1 MRRRRR
7 CGKVATHEGGW
18 RNSKHALQW
27 SMTLTRYCGPIR
39 SKPADEITTADVLS
53 VLQPVWTR
61 APETASRLRGRIESV
76 IDAAR
81 ALGHIP
87 EDRANCAR
95 WKGHLDKLL
104 PKRQRLTR
112 GHHRALAYADVPALL
127 ARLSEI
133 DSVAARALQFT
144 VLTAART
151 GETLGAK
158 WNEIDLDK
166 AVWTIPASRM
176 KMGKPHRVPLSD
188 PALALLH
195 AHAAELGDSEKPFV
209 FPGRPMRSLS
219 NMSMVVLGLGRLG
232 VSPHRV
238 VPLEAASRCARRSD
252 AERSCGARRG
262 SWARLASVS
271 DRKPVERNAPRA
283 RIDVRRGRRVEP
295 PAELHFVHL
304 DVADEP
310 GRDEI
315 DWGRSFL
322 ARR

>member
-1 MRRRRR
+1 MPYDQLPAFMAELAETP
-7 CGKVATHEGGW
+7 GTAAVAL
-18 RNSKHALQW
+18 R
-27 SMTLTRYCGPIR
+27 LTILTGARTDESLGMPW
-39 SKPADEITTADVLS
+39 DEID
-53 VLQPVWTR
+53 
-61 APETASRLRGRIESV
+61 
-76 IDAAR
+76 
-81 ALGHIP
+81 
-87 EDRANCAR
+87 
-95 WKGHLDKLL
+95 
-104 PKRQRLTR
+104 
-112 GHHRALAYADVPALL
+112 
-127 ARLSEI
+127 
-133 DSVAARALQFT
+133 F
-144 VLTAART
+144 
-151 GETLGAK
+151 
-158 WNEIDLDK
+158 DK
-166 AVWTIPASRM
+166 ALWSIPKERM
-176 KMGKPHRVPLSD
+176 KMGRPHRVPLSD